1 MTNPKPFETRRL
13 TVVAQDP
20 SIRKSGR
27 ILKTRITVPA
37 ESLTP
42 GPGGARVQVI
52 DYDTRTGTLYKPRR
66 SKLLEDIYQDISDDE
81 ILNNPDFHAQNVYA
95 IVSSTLARF
104 EAALGRHVSW
114 AFEGN
119 AHQIKVAPHAFQ
131 DANAF
136 YSREDEALAFGYFRG
151 KRSQWVFTC
160 LSFDIVAHEA
170 THAVL
175 DGIRPSFDRPSSPD
189 QAAFHEAFA
198 DIIALLSV
206 LQNPEI
212 VDFALG
218 PDAKEGKGMLNKSQ
232 LEFEQLDD
240 ALFFRL
246 AEQMGRELDPF
257 RNQALRNS
265 IDLPYGNHFDEEEFL
280 EPHRRGEILVA
291 AVLNAFLSVWVQRL
305 QPIIGIQSKLANRGR
320 VIEEGCKAAIH
331 LQRIAIRA
339 LDYLPPTEVTFGD
352 FLSALITA
360 DVDVCH
366 DDSIYNYRD
375 RLLEAFADY
384 YIFPSSNTSEQKGK
398 WQLPEGKIVYG
409 FSHFESMQ
417 SNVEAVYRFFVE
429 NRITFKAN
437 DQAFT
442 RVLSVRPVVRT
453 GPDGFVL
460 RETVAEVMHTLRVR
474 ASELGRMKIKK
485 PVDMPDSQLVPL
497 YGGNTLVFDEYGS
510 LKYNIGTGI
519 GSRRQSERLE
529 FLWGEGEFAPGVRAG
544 KTFADLH
551 RRIAMRQR
559 VPVTESW

>member
-1 MTNPKPFETRRL
+1 MTKPKPFETRKL

-20 SIRKSGR
+20 SIGKSGR
-27 ILKTRITVPA
+27 ILKTQLTVPA
-37 ESLTP
+37 ESLKP
-42 GPGGARVQVI
+42 GPSGARVHVI
-52 DYDTRTGTLYKPRR
+52 DYDTRTGTHYKPRR
-66 SKLLEDIYQDISDDE
+66 NKLLEDLYEDISDDE
-81 ILNNPDFHAQNVYA
+81 ILSSPDFHAQNVYA

-114 AFEGN
+114 AFKDN
-119 AHQIKVAPHAFQ
+119 THQVKIAPHAFQ

-136 YSREDEALAFGYFRG
+136 YSRDDEALAFGYFRG
-151 KRSQWVFTC
+151 QKTPWVFTC

-206 LQNPEI
+206 LQNVEI

-218 PDAKEGKGMLNKSQ
+218 PDAPGNKGMLKKSQ
-232 LEFEQLDD
+232 LEFSNLDD
-240 ALFFRL
+240 ALLFNL

-265 IDLPYGNHFDEEEFL
+265 IDLPYGDHLDKEEFQ

-305 QPIIGIQSKLANRGR
+305 QPVIGIQSKLANRGR
-320 VIEEGCKAAIH
+320 VVEEGCKAASH

-360 DVDVCH
+360 DSDVCH
-366 DDSIYNYRD
+366 DDSVYNYRD
-375 RLLEAFADY
+375 RLLDAFADY
-384 YIFPSSNTSEQKGK
+384 YIVPSSSTREQKGK
-398 WQLPEGKIVYG
+398 WQKPEGKITYG

-429 NRITFKAN
+429 NRKAFNAN

-460 RETVAEVMHTLRVR
+460 RETVAEVMHTLHVR
-474 ASELGRMKIKK
+474 ASKLAGMNIEK
-485 PVDMPDSQLVPL
+485 PKNMPNSQIVKL
-497 YGGNTLVFDEYGS
+497 YGGNTLVFDDYGS
-510 LKYNIGTGI
+510 LKYNIGTGVTSSRQ
-519 GSRRQSERLE
+519 SRRLN
-529 FLWGEGEFAPGVRAG
+529 FLWGDGEFASRARASN
-544 KTFADLH
+544 TFADLH

-559 VPVTESW
+559 VPVTEAW

>member
-1 MTNPKPFETRRL
+1 MTSPKPFETRKL

-27 ILKTRITVPA
+27 ILKTQLRVPA
-37 ESLTP
+37 ESVVP

-52 DYDTRTGTLYKPRR
+52 DYDTRTGTFYKPRR
-66 SKLLEDIYQDISDDE
+66 TNLREDIYTDISDDE
-81 ILNNPDFHAQNVYA
+81 ILGNPDFHAQNVYA
-95 IVSSTLARF
+95 IASSTLSRF

-114 AFEGN
+114 AFDGS
-119 AHQIKVAPHAFQ
+119 AHQIKIAPHAFQ

-136 YSREDEALAFGYFRG
+136 YSREDEALAFGYFKG
-151 KRSQWVFTC
+151 QRSQWVFTC

-170 THAVL
+170 THAIL
-175 DGIRPSFDRPSSPD
+175 DGIRPNFDRPSSPD

-218 PDAKEGKGMLNKSQ
+218 PDATGTKGMLNKSQ
-232 LEFEQLDD
+232 LEFDKLDD
-240 ALFFRL
+240 ALFFQL
-246 AEQMGRELDPF
+246 AEQMGAELDIL
-257 RNQALRNS
+257 RHRALRNS
-265 IDLPYGNHFDEEEFL
+265 LDLPHGNYFDDEEFL

-291 AVLNAFLSVWVQRL
+291 AVLNAYLSIWVQRL
-305 QPIIGIQSKLANRGR
+305 QPVIGIQSKLANRGR
-320 VIEEGCKAAIH
+320 VVEEGYKAAAH

-339 LDYLPPTEVTFGD
+339 LDYLPPTDVTFGD

-375 RLLEAFADY
+375 KLLDAFAKY
-384 YIFPSSNTSEQKGK
+384 SIFPSSSTSEQSGQ
-398 WQLPEGKIVYG
+398 WQGPTANILYG

-417 SNVEAVYRFFVE
+417 SSVEAVHRFFVE
-429 NRITFKAN
+429 NRKAFKAN

-474 ASELGRMKIKK
+474 ASELKRLNIRK
-485 PVDMPDSQLVPL
+485 PVNMPDSQVIPL
-497 YGGNTLVFDEYGS
+497 YGGNTLVFDEYGG
-510 LKYNIGTGI
+510 LKYNIGTGVA
-519 GSRRQSERLE
+519 SRCQAERLE
-529 FLWGEGEFAPGVRAG
+529 FLWREGEFGSGTKAC
-544 KTFADLH
+544 KTFSSLH
-551 RRIAMRQR
+551 RRIAMQQR
-559 VPVTESW
+559 VPAKEAW